1 MLGVHA
7 REVRLA
13 RVFGME
19 DLSSGLGDR
28 GRYHA

>member
-1 MLGVHA
+1 MATDA
-7 REVRLA
+7 RKVRLA

-28 GRYHA
+28 DSYVA